1 MNYALI
7 RNNIVENLV
16 VWDGVELY
24 NPGADYILVKVENG
38 AVVGIGWVYD
48 GTTFAPPP
56 EL

>member
-7 RNNIVENLV
+7 RNNVVENV
-16 VWDGVELY
+16 IVWDGVEPY
-24 NPGADYILVKVENG
+24 NPGADFILVKIENK

-48 GTTFAPPP
+48 GSTFAPPP